1 VALRIADRC
10 LVMGHGQ
17 VVFDGAP
24 AALSADAALRRDWLE
39 V

>member
-1 VALRIADRC
+1 VVALSSDKC

-24 AALSADAALRRDWLE
+24 AALSADAALRRDLLE